1 MQFEKSEDWLVPPS
15 SLMTCVT
22 IRNVATDWPW
32 ACAARNEPESMKRSS
47 STANATRYRRTGYFT
62 MLPLL
67 SCHPW
72 RLKPRGTI
80 EVPN

>member
-32 ACAARNEPESMKRSS
+32 ACAARNEPESMKISRQHSQRHQIPQNRILHHVTVIILSS
-47 STANATRYRRTGYFT
+47 MEIKS
-62 MLPLL
+62 
-67 SCHPW
+67 
-72 RLKPRGTI
+72 
-80 EVPN
+80 